1 MDLRYLHIHVQSST
15 PFTIVKRGKRL
26 KLSSKDDCINKMW
39 YISAKDY
46 LAFKREDILLHATI
60 WMNLE
65 DIVLSEISQSQKDKY
80 YMISLRW
87 GLKSNSQTQKAEAG

>member
-1 MDLRYLHIHVQSST
+1 
-15 PFTIVKRGKRL
+15 
-26 KLSSKDDCINKMW
+26 MW
-39 YISAKDY
+39 YVSAKDY

-87 GLKSNSQTQKAEAG
+87 GLKSNSQTQKVEAG